1 MTSSVKPFVIVDA
14 GNTSVKVAHIKN
26 SQIQSVHRFAHVSD
40 ALSTISDADVVCASV
55 LNENFKQLFI
65 NSGGSFHQITHQS
78 KLPFKSAYGS
88 METIGVDRLCNM
100 AAAFKLFE
108 SQNCLVVDIGT
119 CIKFDFISANN
130 IYLGGSISPGID
142 VRYKSL
148 HEHTSKLPLIASKVN
163 TPIIGDNTKR
173 AIHSGVINGMQYE
186 IQGMI
191 LRYEKDFSDL
201 KILITGGD
209 ASYFDF
215 PQKSNIFANKNLTL
229 EGIVE
234 IYEFNAV

>member
-1 MTSSVKPFVIVDA
+1 MSISEKPFVILDA
-14 GNTSVKVAHIKN
+14 GNTSIKVAHVN
-26 SQIQSVHRFAHVSD
+26 NGQIQSVNRYPKLAD
-40 ALSTISDADVVCASV
+40 ALGSISGADIVCASV
-55 LNENFKQLFI
+55 LNEDFKQLFFERA
-65 NSGGSFHQITHQS
+65 SGFHQITHQS
-78 KLPFKSAYGS
+78 LLPFKSAYRS
-88 METIGVDRLCNM
+88 MDTIGIDRLCNI
-100 AAAFKLFE
+100 AGALKSFK
-108 SQNCLVVDIGT
+108 SHNCLVIDIGT
-119 CIKFDFISANN
+119 CIKFDFVSANN

-229 EGIVE
+229 EGIAE
-234 IYEFNAV
+234 IYEINAL

>member
-1 MTSSVKPFVIVDA
+1 
-14 GNTSVKVAHIKN
+14 
-26 SQIQSVHRFAHVSD
+26 
-40 ALSTISDADVVCASV
+40 
-55 LNENFKQLFI
+55 
-65 NSGGSFHQITHQS
+65 
-78 KLPFKSAYGS
+78 
-88 METIGVDRLCNM
+88 METIGIDRLCNV
-100 AAAFKLFE
+100 AAAIKNFE
-108 SQNCLVVDIGT
+108 SENCLVVDIGT

-148 HEHTSKLPLIASKVN
+148 HEQTSKLPLIASKVN

-229 EGIVE
+229 EGIAE
-234 IYEFNAV
+234 IYEINAL

>member
-1 MTSSVKPFVIVDA
+1 MSTSEKPFVIIDA
-14 GNTSVKVAHIKN
+14 GNTSIKVAHVN
-26 SQIQSVHRFAHVSD
+26 NGQIQSVNRYPKLAD
-40 ALSTISDADVVCASV
+40 ALGSISDADIVCASV
-55 LNENFKQLFI
+55 INENFKQLFFERAI
-65 NSGGSFHQITHQS
+65 SFHQITHQS
-78 KLPFKSAYGS
+78 LLPFKSAYRS
-88 METIGVDRLCNM
+88 METIGIDRLCNI
-100 AAAFKLFE
+100 AGALKSFK
-108 SQNCLVVDIGT
+108 SHNCLVIDIGT

-229 EGIVE
+229 EGIAE
-234 IYEFNAV
+234 IYEINAL